1 MRASLSEN
9 APRERLVKLNKF
21 GEQAAARRNPETL
34 DGSSGRPPKVRG
46 GKASIR
52 SLKLEAAKPGGTRYK
67 TSSFDSTLS
76 ARVPLHVS
84 CELNQ
89 LRTSPATVE
98 TPLSMGEQP
107 STPRASTSSD
117 PMTLGLDQLRGRQ
130 AE

>member
-9 APRERLVKLNKF
+9 APRERLVRLNKF

-46 GKASIR
+46 GKAPFV
-52 SLKLEAAKPGGTRYK
+52 LKLEAAKPGATRYK

-84 CELNQ
+84 CELN
-89 LRTSPATVE
+89 
-98 TPLSMGEQP
+98 
-107 STPRASTSSD
+107 
-117 PMTLGLDQLRGRQ
+117 
-130 AE
+130 